1 MRGLR
6 TGQHLL
12 ERCRVD
18 KVAVRFDDDG
28 YAAGPGVFA
37 ELVHARGH
45 ARDDLLPRPI
55 EFVSE
60 DADVRRPQSRGQ
72 VNETAGVGNAFLP
85 LGGVDRKSTRLN
97 SSHVETSYAVF
108 CLKKKKK

>member
-6 TGQHLL
+6 TGQDLL
-12 ERCRVD
+12 ERCRVH

-37 ELVHARGH
+37 ELVHARSH
-45 ARDDLLPRPI
+45 PRDDLLPRPI

-60 DADVRRPQSRGQ
+60 DADVWRPQRRGQ
-72 VNETAGVGNAFLP
+72 VNEAAGLAIPF
-85 LGGVDRKSTRLN
+85 SRLVASGSCN
-97 SSHVETSYAVF
+97 SVELLTQAIWIP
-108 CLKKKKK
+108 